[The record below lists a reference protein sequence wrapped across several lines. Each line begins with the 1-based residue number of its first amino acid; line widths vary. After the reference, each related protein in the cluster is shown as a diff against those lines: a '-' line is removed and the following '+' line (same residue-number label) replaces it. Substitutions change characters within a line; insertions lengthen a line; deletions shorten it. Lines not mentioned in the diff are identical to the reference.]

1 MIESMK
7 IRKGLVFTL
16 PIEPDKV
23 IGMEGN
29 KLRGYIYD
37 IEGTKY
43 ALANMYPLTLKVA
56 KVDKAIVECNIIA
69 DKYNIPFDKNI
80 PIQFEEIA
88 KNGTI
93 VTEEK
98 EEMVNH
104 PNHYAWLKELCGIEP
119 IDICRHLDFN
129 CGSAIKYLLR
139 KGKKEMNLS
148 EREQRVQDL
157 SKAIFYLKDEIK
169 MLKNQK

>member
-1 MIESMK
+1 MK
-7 IRKGLVFTL
+7 IRQGLVFTL
-16 PIEPDKV
+16 PIEPNQVIV
-23 IGMEGN
+23 IGN
-29 KLRGYIYD
+29 NNRIYIYN
-37 IEGTKY
+37 IEEGKY
-43 ALANMYPLTLKVA
+43 ALNNVCPLRLKVI
-56 KVDKAIVECNIIA
+56 KVDKSIVECNIIA
-69 DKYNIPFDKNI
+69 DEYNIPYKKNI

-104 PNHYAWLKELCGIEP
+104 PNHYAWLKEICGIEP

-129 CGSAIKYLLR
+129 CGSAVKYLLR

-157 SKAIFYLKDEIK
+157 SKAIFYLQDEIDMIK
-169 MLKNQK
+169 KSK

>member
-1 MIESMK
+1 MK
-7 IRKGLVFTL
+7 IRQGLVFTL
-16 PIEPDKV
+16 PIEPNQVIV
-23 IGMEGN
+23 IGNKNKIYVYNIEEG
-29 KLRGYIYD
+29 
-37 IEGTKY
+37 KY
-43 ALANMYPLTLKVA
+43 ALINVCPLRLKVI
-56 KVDKAIVECNIIA
+56 KVDKSIVECNIIA
-69 DKYNIPFDKNI
+69 DEYNIPYKKNI

-104 PNHYAWLKELCGIEP
+104 SNHYAWLKELCGIEP

-169 MLKNQK
+169 MLENQK

>member
-1 MIESMK
+1 MK
-7 IRKGLVFTL
+7 IRQGLVFTL
-16 PIEPDKV
+16 SIEPNQVIV
-23 IGMEGN
+23 IGNNN
-29 KLRGYIYD
+29 KLYVYN
-37 IEGTKY
+37 IEEGKY
-43 ALANMYPLTLKVA
+43 ALINVYPLRLKVI
-56 KVDKAIVECNIIA
+56 KVDKSIVECNIIA
-69 DKYNIPFDKNI
+69 DEYNIPYKKNI

-88 KNGTI
+88 KNGTAI
-93 VTEEK
+93 TEEK
-98 EEMVNH
+98 EEMVNY

-129 CGSAIKYLLR
+129 CGSAVKYLLR

-169 MLKNQK
+169 MLENQK

>member
-7 IRKGLVFTL
+7 IRQGLVFTL
-16 PIEPDKV
+16 SIEPNQV
-23 IGMEGN
+23 IIIGNNN
-29 KLRGYIYD
+29 KLYVYN
-37 IEGTKY
+37 IEEGKY
-43 ALANMYPLTLKVA
+43 ALINVYPLRLKVI
-56 KVDKAIVECNIIA
+56 KVDKSIVECNIIA
-69 DKYNIPFDKNI
+69 DEYNIPYKKNI

-88 KNGTI
+88 KNGTAI
-93 VTEEK
+93 TEEK

-129 CGSAIKYLLR
+129 CGSAVKYLLR

-169 MLKNQK
+169 MLENQK

>member
-1 MIESMK
+1 MK
-7 IRKGLVFTL
+7 IHKGLVFTL
-16 PIEPDKV
+16 PIEPNQVIV
-23 IGMEGN
+23 IGKNN
-29 KLRGYIYD
+29 KMYIYN
-37 IEGTKY
+37 IEKGKY
-43 ALANMYPLTLKVA
+43 ALINVYPLRLKVI
-56 KVDKAIVECNIIA
+56 KVDKSIVECNIIA
-69 DKYNIPFDKNI
+69 DEYNLSYEKNI
-80 PIQFEEIA
+80 HIQFEEIA

-129 CGSAIKYLLR
+129 CGSAVKYLLR

-157 SKAIFYLKDEIK
+157 SKAIFYLQDEIDVIK
-169 MLKNQK
+169 KSK

>member
-16 PIEPDKV
+16 PIEPNQV
-23 IGMEGN
+23 ITIGN
-29 KLRGYIYD
+29 NNKMYIYN
-37 IEGTKY
+37 IKESKY
-43 ALANMYPLTLKVA
+43 ALFNMCPLRLKVI
-56 KVDKAIVECNIIA
+56 KVDKSIVECNIIENE
-69 DKYNIPFDKNI
+69 YNLPYEENI

-88 KNGTI
+88 KNGTAI
-93 VTEEK
+93 TEEK

-104 PNHYAWLKELCGIEP
+104 PDHYAWLKELCGIEP

-157 SKAIFYLKDEIK
+157 SKAIFYLQDEIDMIK
-169 MLKNQK
+169 KSK

>member
-16 PIEPDKV
+16 PIEPSEVKGKDCDKT
-23 IGMEGN
+23 E
-29 KLRGYIYD
+29 YIYK
-37 IEGTKY
+37 IGKEY
-43 ALANMYPLTLKVA
+43 YQFYNNYPLKLKVV
-56 KVDKAIVECNIIA
+56 KVLNATVLCNA
-69 DKYNIPFDKNI
+69 TEDKNAFGIDI
-80 PIQFEEIA
+80 PIPFEEIA
-88 KNGTI
+88 KNGTA
-93 VTEEK
+93 TKEEK

-104 PNHYAWLKELCGIEP
+104 PNHYAWLKELCGIEA

-157 SKAIFYLKDEIK
+157 SKAIFYLQDEIK
-169 MLKNQK
+169 MLENQK

>member
-1 MIESMK
+1 MK
-7 IRKGLVFTL
+7 IREGLVFTL
-16 PIEPDKV
+16 PIEPNQVIV
-23 IGMEGN
+23 IGNNNRIYVYNIEEG
-29 KLRGYIYD
+29 
-37 IEGTKY
+37 KY
-43 ALANMYPLTLKVA
+43 ALINVCPLRLKVI
-56 KVDKAIVECNIIA
+56 KVDKSIVECNTIA
-69 DKYNIPFDKNI
+69 DEYNIPYKENI

-88 KNGTI
+88 KNGTAI
-93 VTEEK
+93 TEEK

-129 CGSAIKYLLR
+129 CGSAVKYLLR

-157 SKAIFYLKDEIK
+157 SKAIFYLQDEIDMIK
-169 MLKNQK
+169 KSK

>member
-1 MIESMK
+1 MK
-7 IRKGLVFTL
+7 IRQGLVFTL
-16 PIEPDKV
+16 SIEPNQVIV
-23 IGMEGN
+23 IGNNNKFYVYNIEEG
-29 KLRGYIYD
+29 
-37 IEGTKY
+37 KY
-43 ALANMYPLTLKVA
+43 ALINVYPLRLKVI
-56 KVDKAIVECNIIA
+56 KVDKSIVECNIIA
-69 DKYNIPFDKNI
+69 DEYNIPYKKNI

-129 CGSAIKYLLR
+129 CGSAVMYLLR

-169 MLKNQK
+169 MLENQK

>member
-1 MIESMK
+1 MK

-16 PIEPDKV
+16 PIEPNQVIV
-23 IGMEGN
+23 IGKNN
-29 KLRGYIYD
+29 KMYVYN
-37 IEGTKY
+37 IEKGKY
-43 ALANMYPLTLKVA
+43 ALFNMCPLRLKVI
-56 KVDKAIVECNIIA
+56 KVDKSIVECNIIA
-69 DKYNIPFDKNI
+69 DEYNIPYKQNI
-80 PIQFEEIA
+80 LIQFEEIA

-157 SKAIFYLKDEIK
+157 SKAIFYLQDEID
-169 MLKNQK
+169 MIKNSK

>member
-7 IRKGLVFTL
+7 IREGLVFTL
-16 PIEPDKV
+16 PIEPSMVVHVNDRLEVYIYNIGEGKYAVVNIYPLKLKV
-23 IGMEGN
+23 IKVN
-29 KLRGYIYD
+29 KS
-37 IEGTKY
+37 T
-43 ALANMYPLTLKVA
+43 
-56 KVDKAIVECNIIA
+56 VECNIIE
-69 DKYNIPFDKNI
+69 DENNTPFKENI

-104 PNHYAWLKELCGIEP
+104 PNHYAWLKELCGIEL

-129 CGSAIKYLLR
+129 CGSAVKYILC

-157 SKAIFYLKDEIK
+157 SKAIFYLQDEIDMIK
-169 MLKNQK
+169 KSK

>member
-16 PIEPDKV
+16 PIEPSQV
-23 IGMEGN
+23 IGVN
-29 KLRGYIYD
+29 CDLKIYIYN
-37 IEGTKY
+37 IGEKKY
-43 ALANMYPLTLKVA
+43 GLVNMCPLRLKVV
-56 KVDKAIVECNIIA
+56 KVDKSIVECNIIA
-69 DKYNIPFDKNI
+69 DEYNIPFKENI

-129 CGSAIKYLLR
+129 CGSAVKYLLR

-157 SKAIFYLKDEIK
+157 SKAIFYLQDEIK
-169 MLKNQK
+169 MLENQK

>member
-1 MIESMK
+1 MK
-7 IRKGLVFTL
+7 IRQGLVFTL
-16 PIEPDKV
+16 SIEPNQVIV
-23 IGMEGN
+23 IGNNN
-29 KLRGYIYD
+29 KLYVYN
-37 IEGTKY
+37 IEEGKY
-43 ALANMYPLTLKVA
+43 ALINVYPLRLKVI
-56 KVDKAIVECNIIA
+56 KVDKSIIECNIIA
-69 DKYNIPFDKNI
+69 DEYNIPYKKNI

-88 KNGTI
+88 KNGTM

-129 CGSAIKYLLR
+129 CGSAVMYLLR

-169 MLKNQK
+169 MLENQK

>member
-1 MIESMK
+1 MK
-7 IRKGLVFTL
+7 IREGLVFTL
-16 PIEPDKV
+16 PIEPLEVVKDEV
-23 IGMEGN
+23 CNLTE
-29 KLRGYIYD
+29 YIYKIGD
-37 IEGTKY
+37 RTVCFR
-43 ALANMYPLTLKVA
+43 NDYPLRLKVVKVSKATVLCNAA
-56 KVDKAIVECNIIA
+56 KQRNLLEKDIT
-69 DKYNIPFDKNI
+69 IP
-80 PIQFEEIA
+80 FEEIT

-129 CGSAIKYLLR
+129 CGSAIMYLLR

-157 SKAIFYLKDEIK
+157 SKAIFYLQDEIDMIK
-169 MLKNQK
+169 KSK

>member
-1 MIESMK
+1 MK
-7 IRKGLVFTL
+7 IRQGLVFTL
-16 PIEPDKV
+16 SIEPNQVIV
-23 IGMEGN
+23 IGNNN
-29 KLRGYIYD
+29 KLYVYN
-37 IEGTKY
+37 IEEGKY
-43 ALANMYPLTLKVA
+43 ALINVYPLRLKVI
-56 KVDKAIVECNIIA
+56 KVDKSIVECNIIA
-69 DKYNIPFDKNI
+69 DEYNIPYKKNI

-88 KNGTI
+88 KNGTAI
-93 VTEEK
+93 TEEK

-129 CGSAIKYLLR
+129 CGSAVKYLLR

-148 EREQRVQDL
+148 EREQRMQDL

-169 MLKNQK
+169 MLENQK

>member
-7 IRKGLVFTL
+7 IRQGLVFTL
-16 PIEPDKV
+16 SIEPNQVIV
-23 IGMEGN
+23 IGNNN
-29 KLRGYIYD
+29 KLYVYN
-37 IEGTKY
+37 IEEGKY
-43 ALANMYPLTLKVA
+43 ALINVYPLRLKVI
-56 KVDKAIVECNIIA
+56 KVDKSIIECNIIA
-69 DKYNIPFDKNI
+69 DEYNIPYKKNI

-88 KNGTI
+88 KNGTM

-129 CGSAIKYLLR
+129 CGSAVMYLLR

-169 MLKNQK
+169 MLENQK

>member
-1 MIESMK
+1 MK
-7 IRKGLVFTL
+7 IREGLVFTL
-16 PIEPDKV
+16 PIEPSMVVHVNDELEIYTYNIGEERYSLANILPLRLKV
-23 IGMEGN
+23 I
-29 KLRGYIYD
+29 
-37 IEGTKY
+37 
-43 ALANMYPLTLKVA
+43 
-56 KVDKAIVECNIIA
+56 KVDKSIVECNIIA
-69 DKYNIPFDKNI
+69 DEYNIPYKKNI
-80 PIQFEEIA
+80 PIQFEEIT

-98 EEMVNH
+98 EEMANH

-148 EREQRVQDL
+148 EREQRVQNL
-157 SKAIFYLKDEIK
+157 SKAIFYLQDEIDMIK
-169 MLKNQK
+169 KSK

>member
-7 IRKGLVFTL
+7 IREGLVFTL
-16 PIEPDKV
+16 PIEPGKV
-23 IGMEGN
+23 VHVNDELEIYTYNIGE
-29 KLRGYIYD
+29 KRYS
-37 IEGTKY
+37 
-43 ALANMYPLTLKVA
+43 LANILPLRLQVI
-56 KVDKAIVECNIIA
+56 KVDKSIVECNIIA
-69 DKYNIPFDKNI
+69 DEYNLPYEKNI

-104 PNHYAWLKELCGIEP
+104 LNHYAWLKELCGIEP
-119 IDICRHLDFN
+119 IDICRYLDFN
-129 CGSAIKYLLR
+129 CGSAVKYLLS

-169 MLKNQK
+169 MLENQK

>member
-1 MIESMK
+1 MK

-16 PIEPDKV
+16 PIEPLEVNGKDCKMTEYLYK
-23 IGMEGN
+23 IGSKHYSFCN
-29 KLRGYIYD
+29 
-37 IEGTKY
+37 
-43 ALANMYPLTLKVA
+43 NYPLKLKVV
-56 KVDKAIVECNIIA
+56 KVLNAIVLCNTIKDENA
-69 DKYNIPFDKNI
+69 FELDI

-88 KNGTI
+88 NTGTAI
-93 VTEEK
+93 TEEK

-157 SKAIFYLKDEIK
+157 SKAIFYLQDEIEMIK
-169 MLKNQK
+169 KSK

>member
-7 IRKGLVFTL
+7 IRQGLVFTL
-16 PIEPDKV
+16 SIEPNQVIV
-23 IGMEGN
+23 IGNDN
-29 KLRGYIYD
+29 KLYVYN
-37 IEGTKY
+37 IEEGKY
-43 ALANMYPLTLKVA
+43 ALINVYPLRLKVI
-56 KVDKAIVECNIIA
+56 KVDKSIVECNIIA
-69 DKYNIPFDKNI
+69 DEYNFPYKKNI

-88 KNGTI
+88 KNGTAI
-93 VTEEK
+93 TEEK

-129 CGSAIKYLLR
+129 CGSAVKYLLR

-157 SKAIFYLKDEIK
+157 SKAIFYLQDEIDMIK
-169 MLKNQK
+169 KSK

>member
-1 MIESMK
+1 MK
-7 IRKGLVFTL
+7 IRQGLVFTL
-16 PIEPDKV
+16 SIEPNQVIV
-23 IGMEGN
+23 IGNDN
-29 KLRGYIYD
+29 KLYVYN
-37 IEGTKY
+37 IEEGKY
-43 ALANMYPLTLKVA
+43 ALINVYPLRLKVI
-56 KVDKAIVECNIIA
+56 KVDKSIVECNIIA
-69 DKYNIPFDKNI
+69 DEYNIPYKENI
-80 PIQFEEIA
+80 PILFEEIA

-129 CGSAIKYLLR
+129 CGSEVKYLLR

-169 MLKNQK
+169 MLENQK

>member
-7 IRKGLVFTL
+7 ICQGLVFTT
-16 PIEPDKV
+16 PKKDAKTACFDTNKFKV
-23 IGMEGN
+23 ISVGKKTVECLVYGKDDKESEN
-29 KLRGYIYD
+29 IAIFD
-37 IEGTKY
+37 IEYVSGHG
-43 ALANMYPLTLKVA
+43 
-56 KVDKAIVECNIIA
+56 CIA
-69 DKYNIPFDKNI
+69 EQQQPKS
-80 PIQFEEIA
+80 EA
-88 KNGTI
+88 
-93 VTEEK
+93 
-98 EEMVNH
+98 VNH

-157 SKAIFYLKDEIK
+157 QKAIFYLQDEIEMIK
-169 MLKNQK
+169 KSK

>member
-16 PIEPDKV
+16 PIEPSEVKGKDCDKT
-23 IGMEGN
+23 E
-29 KLRGYIYD
+29 YIYK
-37 IEGTKY
+37 IGKEY
-43 ALANMYPLTLKVA
+43 YQFYNNYPLKLKVV
-56 KVDKAIVECNIIA
+56 KVLNATVLCNA
-69 DKYNIPFDKNI
+69 TEDKNAFGIDI
-80 PIQFEEIA
+80 PIPFEEIA
-88 KNGTI
+88 KNGTA
-93 VTEEK
+93 TKEEK

-157 SKAIFYLKDEIK
+157 SKAIFHLQDEIK
-169 MLKNQK
+169 MLENQK

>member
-7 IRKGLVFTL
+7 IRQGLVFTL
-16 PIEPDKV
+16 SIEPNQVIV
-23 IGMEGN
+23 IGNNNKIYVYNIEEG
-29 KLRGYIYD
+29 
-37 IEGTKY
+37 KY
-43 ALANMYPLTLKVA
+43 ALINVCPLRLKVI
-56 KVDKAIVECNIIA
+56 KVDKSIVECNIIE
-69 DKYNIPFDKNI
+69 DEYNLPYEKNI

-104 PNHYAWLKELCGIEP
+104 TNHYAWLKELCGIEP

-129 CGSAIKYLLR
+129 CGSAVRYLLR

-169 MLKNQK
+169 MLENQK

>member
-1 MIESMK
+1 MK
-7 IRKGLVFTL
+7 IRQGLVFTL
-16 PIEPDKV
+16 SIKPNQVVV
-23 IGMEGN
+23 IGKNN
-29 KLRGYIYD
+29 KMYVYNIGKD
-37 IEGTKY
+37 KY
-43 ALANMYPLTLKVA
+43 ALINVCPLRLKVI
-56 KVDKAIVECNIIA
+56 KVNKSIVECNIIG
-69 DKYNIPFDKNI
+69 DEYNLPYKKNI

-129 CGSAIKYLLR
+129 CGSSVKYLLR

-157 SKAIFYLKDEIK
+157 SKAIFYLQDEID
-169 MLKNQK
+169 MIKNSK